1 MALSDDCI
9 FEGIP
14 ERPVGS
20 RWGPFFKLCTLRSSG
35 QQMVSLLQV
44 ARTDDGRILL

>member
-1 MALSDDCI
+1 MTLSDDCF

-20 RWGPFFKLCTLRSSG
+20 RWGPFFKLLHATLIGTADGELAASG
-35 QQMVSLLQV
+35 
-44 ARTDDGRILL
+44 